1 MCKVDNDEDDDND
14 NDGQGTDCNQKSSLE
29 PSAQVS

>member
-14 NDGQGTDCNQKSSLE
+14 NDGIGTDCDQKSSLE
-29 PSAQVS
+29 PLAQVS

>member
-1 MCKVDNDEDDDND
+1 MSNVHDNDDNEYDDDEK
-14 NDGQGTDCNQKSSLE
+14 NQKSSLE